1 MNWILQ
7 LHVSNPTAQA
17 IAIIAGVCV
26 LGMSL
31 GAIRYRGIKLG
42 TSGVLFAGL
51 FAGHFYEPI
60 DHHTLE
66 FIKEFGLILFVFCL
80 GLQLGPGFFDSLR
93 RSGLRLNLLA
103 FAIVILG
110 AGLATGLG
118 WLLGLDQAAVL
129 GIFSGATTNTPSLG
143 AAQQALS
150 SFPDVSQDRAALP
163 ALAYAVTYPVGI
175 VGIISTLLVLRRI
188 YQIDVATELR
198 DFHSSATQS
207 ADIVERRTLVVEN
220 RNLDGLPIGEV
231 PGLVESGVVISRV
244 RHAGETDT
252 ITATGQAILHL
263 GDQLHTVGSARGL
276 DRFQRVIGRAS
287 DENLLSEDGPVKR
300 QRIVATSKNVAGTT
314 IRELQLEPLH
324 GVVVTTVT
332 RGSVEMIALPELRL
346 RLGDVLQVVGPEQ
359 GLNAA
364 AAELGN
370 KVEALNE
377 THFVPLFA
385 GIGVG
390 ILLGTFPIPCPGLP
404 QPLKIGLAGGPLIVA
419 ILVGRLGRIGRLVW
433 HMPQNANLAIREL
446 GLALFFAAVGLLA
459 GPTFFSAAFSLTGLV
474 WLLVGAFVTVVPLL
488 AVGILSRHVLKMNYV
503 TISGLLA
510 GSMTDPPALAFAN
523 NLCESES
530 PAVSYAAVYPLT
542 MLLRIMTAQALAV
555 ILCG

>member
-103 FAIVILG
+103 LAIVVLG

-188 YQIDVATELR
+188 YRIDVAAELR
-198 DFHSSATQS
+198 DFHSSATES
-207 ADIVERRTLVVEN
+207 LDKVERRTLVVEN

-244 RHAGETDT
+244 RHAGESDT
-252 ITATGQAILHL
+252 ITATGQAILHV

-276 DRFQRVIGRAS
+276 DRFQRVIGRS
-287 DENLLSEDGPVKR
+287 SEENLLSEDGPVKR
-300 QRIVATSKNVAGTT
+300 QRIVATSKNVAGKT

-332 RGSVEMIALPELRL
+332 RGSVEMIALPDLRL

-404 QPLKIGLAGGPLIVA
+404 QPLKIGLAGGPLIIA

-433 HMPQNANLAIREL
+433 HMPQNANLAIREM

-459 GPTFFSAAFSLTGLV
+459 GPTFFSAAFSLSGLI
-474 WLLVGAFVTVVPLL
+474 WLLVGACVTVIPLL

-555 ILCG
+555 LLCG

>member
-103 FAIVILG
+103 LAIVVLG

-188 YQIDVATELR
+188 YHIDVATELR
-198 DFHSSATQS
+198 DFHSSATQAVDS
-207 ADIVERRTLVVEN
+207 VERRTLVVEN

-276 DRFQRVIGRAS
+276 DRFQRVIGRSS

-332 RGSVEMIALPELRL
+332 RGSVEMIALPDLRL

-488 AVGILSRHVLKMNYV
+488 AVGVLSRQVLKMNYV

-555 ILCG
+555 LLCG

>member
-93 RSGLRLNLLA
+93 RSGLQLNLLA
-103 FAIVILG
+103 LAIVVLG

-118 WLLGLDQAAVL
+118 WLFGQDEPAIL

-188 YQIDVATELR
+188 YRIDVAAELR
-198 DFHSSATQS
+198 DFHSSATES
-207 ADIVERRTLVVEN
+207 LDKVERRTLVVEN

-252 ITATGQAILHL
+252 ITATGQAILHV

-276 DRFQRVIGRAS
+276 DRFQRVIGRS
-287 DENLLSEDGPVKR
+287 SEENLLSEDGPVKR

-332 RGSVEMIALPELRL
+332 RGSVEMIALPDLRL

-404 QPLKIGLAGGPLIVA
+404 QPLKIGLAGGPLIIA

-459 GPTFFSAAFSLTGLV
+459 GPTFFSAAFSLLGLI
-474 WLLVGAFVTVVPLL
+474 WLLVGACVTVIPLM

-555 ILCG
+555 LLCG